1 MDDPVTLGPLMV
13 DVAGLE
19 LTPEDRDVL
28 RHPLVGSVILFT
40 RNYADS
46 DQLAPPGGRH
56 PCRAHARAGGRRRPG
71 GWAGPAFPRRASRR
85 CRRRAASVTS
95 STWTRSRASALARA
109 MGWLMAAELRAHGVD
124 LSFAPCVDLDLGV
137 SEVIGDRAFHS
148 KPEIVAQLALAY
160 MAGMK
165 DAGMAATAK
174 HFPGHGAVVA
184 DSHKSLPV
192 DRREWNE
199 LGDELLPYRRLIAN
213 GIPGVMVA
221 HILFPA
227 VDPAPASLS
236 RRWIQNALR
245 EELRFEGA
253 VFTDDLSMGGA
264 AEFGDIVARADAA
277 LAAGCD
283 VLPVCNDRASV
294 AKLLDE
300 LEFEVEPA
308 AHLRLVRMR
317 GRAAPERDEL
327 SAGDAWRVSRGSAGA
342 LRGRAQAQSDGGQ
355 RMNGSREISCVA
367 RSTSRPMAWSSAKL
381 AAITSW
387 CTSTPRSAG

>member
-1 MDDPVTLGPLMV
+1 VTLGPLMV

-19 LTPEDRDVL
+19 LTPEDREVL

-40 RNYADS
+40 RNYAS
-46 DQLAPPGGRH
+46 SEQLARLVADIHAVRSPALVVAVDQEGGRVQ
-56 PCRAHARAGGRRRPG
+56 RFRAGFATLPS
-71 GWAGPAFPRRASRR
+71 PRRIGHEFDVDAK
-85 CRRRAASVTS
+85 AGVAFA
-95 STWTRSRASALARA
+95 RS

-124 LSFAPCVDLDLGV
+124 LSFAPCVDLDYGL

-148 KPEIVAQLALAY
+148 KPEVVAQLALAY

-165 DAGMAATAK
+165 DAGMASTAK

-184 DSHKSLPV
+184 DSHKALPV
-192 DRREWNE
+192 DRRAWTE
-199 LGDELLPYRRLIAN
+199 LGNDLLPYRRLIAN
-213 GIPGVMVA
+213 GLPGVMVA

-227 VDPAPASLS
+227 VDPAPSSLS

-277 LAAGCD
+277 LAAGVD

-294 AKLLDE
+294 SKLLDE
-300 LEFEVEPA
+300 LKFEVEPT

-317 GRAAPERDEL
+317 GRAAPERDAL
-327 SAGDAWRVSRGSAGA
+327 YAGDAWRASQE
-342 LRGRAQAQSDGGQ
+342 LL
-355 RMNGSREISCVA
+355 A
-367 RSTSRPMAWSSAKL
+367 RSEAAPRLKL
-381 AAITSW
+381 T
-387 CTSTPRSAG
+387 AGNA